1 MAKLYF
7 KKITGGEV
15 NPATGKAWVIDDVP
29 SRWRAEVQAM
39 LDFHGEI

>member
-15 NPATGKAWVIDDVP
+15 NPATERAWTIDDVP
-29 SRWRAEVQAM
+29 ERWREEVA
-39 LDFHGEI
+39 LLIGDATN